1 MARILVVVFSTTMLV
16 FLGACS
22 APLQVD
28 RMTDQSLAA
37 EPKTLALLTRTAY
50 DADVRRYL
58 SRRGFKVKRYVARKK
73 IEEEVSSTRKEI
85 FKEAE
90 SKYGLSVYPGSQV
103 DYCVVSDGRQLG
115 RAVFEVSDLTTNE
128 VILFVEAGGWT
139 SPCAY
144 HQDIVWDKLA
154 SALAK
159 EWK

>member
-1 MARILVVVFSTTMLV
+1 MVRIFATSLAAMMLV
-16 FLGACS
+16 FLGGCS

-37 EPKTLALLTRTAY
+37 EPKSLSLLTRTRY

-73 IEEEVSSTRKEI
+73 VEEEVSPTRKET
-85 FKEAE
+85 FKPAE
-90 SKYGLSVYPGSQV
+90 TKYGLSVYPGRRV
-103 DYCVVSDGRQLG
+103 DVCAVSDGSQLG
-115 RAVFEVSDLTTNE
+115 RAVFEVTDLTTNE

-144 HQDIVWDKLA
+144 HRDIVWDKLA